1 MSYPY
6 ETAPTN
12 EVGIAL
18 WVMERHEWVWRKLEG
33 NTSGF
38 ITRSR
43 LAAKTTSLVA
53 HDRILTGEWIERG
66 LPSFYGDKEA
76 SHD

>member
-6 ETAPTN
+6 ETAPTK

-18 WVMERHEWVWRKLEG
+18 WVMERHEWSWWNLGCGLFLQRAKLA
-33 NTSGF
+33 SKC
-38 ITRSR
+38 
-43 LAAKTTSLVA
+43 ASLVA
-53 HDRILTGEWIERG
+53 HDRVLTGEFIERG
-66 LPSFYGDKEA
+66 LPSFYGDKEV